1 MPDRPKPNKPG
12 AKGKV
17 LGRTIREYPAT
28 DPDASPVE
36 AVRLGALVHELRN
49 LLDGSMRFVLL
60 ARKELEHGVGV
71 ASTASVDTALRQLDV
86 ASHALERMSG
96 LAHAALQSNSMSIGS
111 ALLAGAAP
119 ITLAQA
125 IDHAALVTSA
135 VASPRTKILTSL
147 DPAIADLPAGPLY
160 TVLLNALRNAA
171 ESIGRTDSDAALAQG
186 LIEIRAIAVTRPS
199 GATTRTST
207 GHVHDTWIEVEVL
220 DDGIGLAT
228 PPGVPARLSLQP
240 TPSHRSAGFGL
251 AICYH
256 IVREL
261 GGTLELATR
270 VPSREAPRKGA
281 CFRAIVPLRSA
292 SDETIGA
299 SSEGAA

>member
-1 MPDRPKPNKPG
+1 MPDRPKPNTPG

-17 LGRTIREYPAT
+17 LGRTAREHSA
-28 DPDASPVE
+28 DHPDASPTE

-60 ARKELEHGVGV
+60 ARKELEHGAGI
-71 ASTASVDTALRQLDV
+71 ASAASVDTALRQLDV

-125 IDHAALVTSA
+125 IDHAALVTTA

-171 ESIGRTDSDAALAQG
+171 ESIARTDSDAALAHG
-186 LIEIRAIAVTRPS
+186 LIEIRAIAVHPPS
-199 GATTRTST
+199 DASPKST
-207 GHVHDTWIEVEVL
+207 ANADDTWIEVEIL
-220 DDGIGLAT
+220 DDGLGLAT
-228 PPGVPARLSLQP
+228 PAGVPARLSLQP

-270 VPSREAPRKGA
+270 VPSRDGPRKGA
-281 CFRAIVPLRSA
+281 CLRAIVPLRKA
-292 SDETIGA
+292 SDEIIGA
-299 SSEGAA
+299 SSEGAS